1 MARPLRVGL
10 QLPEVER
17 EVRWP
22 EYVAMARAA
31 EEVGFDSVWVGD
43 HLLYRGDGRPER
55 GPWEAWTMLSGL
67 AAVTERVT
75 LGPLV
80 ASAAFHAPAM
90 LAKQAA
96 TVDEISEGRL
106 ALGIGAG
113 WNEAEF
119 RAFGFPYDA
128 RVDRFEEAFDI
139 VRRLLGG
146 ERVTF
151 HGRYHH
157 VEDVVL
163 LPEPARRPPL
173 MLGSTGERMLGIAL
187 PHVNAWNTWF
197 DLYGNT
203 PEGFAAESA
212 KVTRV
217 AERIGRDPVEIERSA
232 CVLVVLDRAA
242 GERPIPDDCPP
253 LEGSAERIADGLR
266 AMAEAGADEAIL
278 VVSPIT
284 DRSIRDL
291 GATLAALDA

>member
-96 TVDEISEGRL
+96 T
-106 ALGIGAG
+106 GA
-113 WNEAEF
+113 
-119 RAFGFPYDA
+119 DA
-128 RVDRFEEAFDI
+128 RKH
-139 VRRLLGG
+139 RRA
-146 ERVTF
+146 
-151 HGRYHH
+151 
-157 VEDVVL
+157 D
-163 LPEPARRPPL
+163 AR
-173 MLGSTGERMLGIAL
+173 
-187 PHVNAWNTWF
+187 
-197 DLYGNT
+197 
-203 PEGFAAESA
+203 
-212 KVTRV
+212 
-217 AERIGRDPVEIERSA
+217 
-232 CVLVVLDRAA
+232 DRAA
-242 GERPIPDDCPP
+242 ARERV
-253 LEGSAERIADGLR
+253 EH
-266 AMAEAGADEAIL
+266 
-278 VVSPIT
+278 VVRPV
-284 DRSIRDL
+284 RQH
-291 GATLAALDA
+291 A